1 MFKNLAILIATII
14 FGLCFYALYA
24 DNPPV
29 FKGYAEEYEIYLS
42 AGSFGDNIVHT
53 SEKNLGAFT
62 VVKGESCSVT
72 VSYKQLLEDFSATH
86 LFSEETADG
95 VSRYAYSP
103 KIKYRTYINGQAVNI
118 QYFSGKGRK
127 IVGTPMIFGS
137 F

>member
-1 MFKNLAILIATII
+1 MFKNLAILIATIM

-42 AGSFGDNIVHT
+42 AGSFGDNIVRT
-53 SEKNLGAFT
+53 SEKNLGVFSA
-62 VVKGESCSVT
+62 VKGESCYVT
-72 VSYKQLLEDFSATH
+72 VSYEQLLEDFSATH

-95 VSRYAYSP
+95 ISRYAYSP
-103 KIKYRTYINGQAVNI
+103 KIKYRTYINGRAVNI
-118 QYFSGKGRK
+118 QYFSCGERK